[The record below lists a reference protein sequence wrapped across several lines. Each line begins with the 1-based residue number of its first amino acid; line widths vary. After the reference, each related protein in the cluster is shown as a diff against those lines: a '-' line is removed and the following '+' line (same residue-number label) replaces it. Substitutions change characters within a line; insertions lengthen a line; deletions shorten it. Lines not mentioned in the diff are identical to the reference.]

1 MPYLPGKLPYRG
13 WITDCPYT
21 NVPDGY
27 SVDMLNILPADP
39 FRRRVRLGTRPAINR
54 IYKFAGG
61 AQIQCLTRC
70 ISYNGD
76 PPVRKDRIFII
87 AGGKAYYMDANSA
100 APTQITKVNGST
112 GVTAA
117 QLNTTGR
124 VSAVQRGQYLYLLD
138 TTYFGT
144 APNTRS
150 AYWKIDLLDAGLN
163 LSNWSHSSNGPED
176 HVVKQIGS
184 NYYFAQTI
192 QRYGARIMLAGVKGI
207 ENVWFGSEVDEPNH
221 WNPSASPTTGQ
232 AIAGNVADST
242 IGPAGDEIVAIIP
255 LGEQSLLFAGKR
267 SLTYLTND
275 PSIDPSTARLAVLS
289 NTIGIVGPK
298 AWCEGPEKSVY
309 MLGQDGLYRLRPND
323 FSVDRANL
331 VSLNKLD
338 SWFNQLRFDLL
349 DPVLHYD
356 VERRG
361 VWIFLTRNDGP
372 SNSTHLFYSEQTD
385 GFFPI
390 KLYDPEMPGVTNACQ
405 APTADGRNQIMLC
418 AYGSMLGFFDQRLVS
433 GADGFPGSGYTD
445 PSAAGPTTESQIRD
459 QMIRAR
465 LSIGPMIATQPHL
478 VMVKEIQVELGID
491 DYLETSVLEGLADR
505 PYVELHCAETAME
518 SIAEDTSTVLFQET
532 TETIDGNAS
541 GSTID
546 GNAGSA
552 AYDCQYSLRAA
563 GTYASQDSFVSLV
576 DRKYY
581 SDGNYYV
588 LERIGLET
596 VQDENLVIGNWYEI
610 ATAGTTTWTSI
621 GAASNASGTK
631 FQATGVGSG
640 TGTAKTLRWVIR
652 FVDPTTA
659 NGTSTRVVLFA
670 QNAGLSGIVSDDVEV
685 GTYNMLT
692 NNTWSASATVT
703 GTADIS
709 DFGAADVTNLG
720 TLREGINNRMRVRKR
735 TGGAYVKILT
745 LGYPFAIERVA
756 AYVDPSSARREVVA
770 ESNDTFWR
778 PV

>member
-21 NVPDGY
+21 SVPDGY

-54 IYKFAGG
+54 IFKFAGG
-61 AQIQCLTRC
+61 AQIQCLVRC

-76 PPVRKDRIFII
+76 PPVRKDRVFII
-87 AGGKAYYMDANSA
+87 AGGKAYYMDANA
-100 APTQITKVNGST
+100 TAPTQITRVNATSN
-112 GVTAA
+112 VTAA

-124 VSAVQRGQYLYLLD
+124 VSAAQRGQYLYLLD

-144 APNTRS
+144 DPNTRS
-150 AYWKIDLLDAGLN
+150 AYWKINLLDAN
-163 LSNWSHSSNGPED
+163 LELSHWNHAQNGPED
-176 HVVKQIGS
+176 NIRKQIGS
-184 NYYFAQTI
+184 NYYFAQAI
-192 QRYGARIMLAGVKGI
+192 HRFGARIMLAGVKGL
-207 ENVWFGSEVDEPNH
+207 ENVWFGSKIDDPDVWVAD
-221 WNPSASPTTGQ
+221 ATPTNGE
-232 AIAGNVADST
+232 AIAGNVAGTT
-242 IGPAGDEIVAIIP
+242 IGPAGDEIIAIIP

-267 SLTYLTND
+267 SLTYLTGD
-275 PSIDPSTARLAVLS
+275 PSVDPANTRLAVLS

-361 VWIFLTRNDGP
+361 VWIFLTRTDGP
-372 SNSTHLFYSEQTD
+372 ANSTHLFYSEQTD

-405 APTADGRNQIMLC
+405 APTSDGRNQIMMC

-433 GADGFPGSGYTD
+433 GVDGFPGSGYSD
-445 PSAAGPTTESQIRD
+445 PSAAGPTTDAARAAQF
-459 QMIRAR
+459 IRAQV
-465 LSIGPMIATQPHL
+465 SIGPMIATQPSL
-478 VMVKEIQVELGID
+478 VMIKEIQVELGID
-491 DYLETSVLEGLADR
+491 DYLEVEEIEGLADR
-505 PYVELHCAETAME
+505 PYAELHCAETAME
-518 SIAEDTSTVLFQET
+518 SIASDTSSVLFQDLDEVFDGNEPGT
-532 TETIDGNAS
+532 GIDGNGAS
-541 GSTID
+541 G
-546 GNAGSA
+546 
-552 AYDCQYSLRAA
+552 AYDCHYALRAA

-581 SDGNYYV
+581 STGNFYV

-596 VQDENLVIGNWYEI
+596 VQDESLVVGNWYEI
-610 ATAGTTTWTSI
+610 ATAGTTTWTAI
-621 GAASNASGTK
+621 GASANTAGTK

-652 FVDPTTA
+652 FVNATTA
-659 NGTSTRVVLFA
+659 NGASSQVVLFA
-670 QNAGLSGIVSDDVEV
+670 QNAGSTGIVSDDVEV
-685 GTYNMLT
+685 GLYNMLT

-703 GTADIS
+703 ATADIS
-709 DFGAADVTNLG
+709 DFGAADITNLG
-720 TLREGINNRMRVRKR
+720 NLREGINNRMRVRKR
-735 TGGAYVKILT
+735 TGAAYLRILT
-745 LGYPFAIERVA
+745 EGYPFAIERVA
-756 AYVDPSSARREVVA
+756 AYVDPTSARREVVA
-770 ESNDTFWR
+770 ESDAPLWR
-778 PV
+778 PT